1 MMKRRKWLISL
12 VVLGVIM
19 GFSVPKPKAGINGDV
34 SLDSLAVRDT
44 VALPPLS
51 YSMKVG
57 KDTLILPDSSKAW
70 NNFFNELDSLRAG
83 KDTAITIVQLGD
95 SHIQAG
101 HLSGRVMRLFQQAFG
116 NAGRGWIAPFKLSK
130 TNEPDDYFIKSVA
143 KDWIAGR
150 CIQHVRKTP
159 IGIGG
164 IGIKSVSPSINFDVV
179 ITPNNGA
186 GYIPSGYR
194 MCSRCISRHIP
205 DLLLDRYSTIAEY
218 ETEREHEYIATGL
231 ILYEFILW
239 PDTEEWRQ
247 GYLIPFHRSEWGD
260 VCELYGRGL
269 YTSVGVIKTVLI
281 NHLYGDQRDIR
292 QTF

>member
-57 KDTLILPDSSKAW
+57 KDTLILPDSSKEW

-186 GYIPSGYR
+186 GYE
-194 MCSRCISRHIP
+194 CNE
-205 DLLLDRYSTIAEY
+205 A
-218 ETEREHEYIATGL
+218 
-231 ILYEFILW
+231 IL
-239 PDTEEWRQ
+239 
-247 GYLIPFHRSEWGD
+247 
-260 VCELYGRGL
+260 
-269 YTSVGVIKTVLI
+269 
-281 NHLYGDQRDIR
+281 
-292 QTF
+292 

>member
-34 SLDSLAVRDT
+34 SLDSLAVLDT

-130 TNEPDDYFIKSVA
+130 TNEPSLTEA
-143 KDWIAGR
+143 
-150 CIQHVRKTP
+150 
-159 IGIGG
+159 
-164 IGIKSVSPSINFDVV
+164 V
-179 ITPNNGA
+179 I
-186 GYIPSGYR
+186 SG
-194 MCSRCISRHIP
+194 
-205 DLLLDRYSTIAEY
+205 
-218 ETEREHEYIATGL
+218 
-231 ILYEFILW
+231 
-239 PDTEEWRQ
+239 
-247 GYLIPFHRSEWGD
+247 IPF
-260 VCELYGRGL
+260 
-269 YTSVGVIKTVLI
+269 
-281 NHLYGDQRDIR
+281 
-292 QTF
+292 

>member
-1 MMKRRKWLISL
+1 
-12 VVLGVIM
+12 M

-116 NAGRGWIAPFKLSK
+116 NAGRG
-130 TNEPDDYFIKSVA
+130 
-143 KDWIAGR
+143 
-150 CIQHVRKTP
+150 
-159 IGIGG
+159 
-164 IGIKSVSPSINFDVV
+164 
-179 ITPNNGA
+179 
-186 GYIPSGYR
+186 
-194 MCSRCISRHIP
+194 CSMKNRI
-205 DLLLDRYSTIAEY
+205 
-218 ETEREHEYIATGL
+218 
-231 ILYEFILW
+231 
-239 PDTEEWRQ
+239 
-247 GYLIPFHRSEWGD
+247 
-260 VCELYGRGL
+260 
-269 YTSVGVIKTVLI
+269 
-281 NHLYGDQRDIR
+281 
-292 QTF
+292 

>member
-1 MMKRRKWLISL
+1 
-12 VVLGVIM
+12 M

-70 NNFFNELDSLRAG
+70 NNFSMNWIRC
-83 KDTAITIVQLGD
+83 VQERYGYHD
-95 SHIQAG
+95 RPVGGFAYPSR

-150 CIQHVRKTP
+150 CIQHVQKTP

-164 IGIKSVSPSINFDVV
+164 IGIKSVSP
-179 ITPNNGA
+179 
-186 GYIPSGYR
+186 R
-194 MCSRCISRHIP
+194 
-205 DLLLDRYSTIAEY
+205 
-218 ETEREHEYIATGL
+218 L
-231 ILYEFILW
+231 ILM
-239 PDTEEWRQ
+239 
-247 GYLIPFHRSEWGD
+247 S
-260 VCELYGRGL
+260 
-269 YTSVGVIKTVLI
+269 
-281 NHLYGDQRDIR
+281 
-292 QTF
+292 